1 MQGAL
6 VRNNK
11 NKLFNII
18 FGAVFRFGPGRE
30 HHTASHSS
38 YLGKQF
44 LLLSEEFLLR
54 DAQVLEPGAG
64 LPPLKGHSLALLQHI
79 LHLRYVRR
87 ETETLECCGARGQK
101 SNVTSYS
108 LNHSHRQTDRQ
119 TDRGHTVGRAG
130 LTVDDVLGR
139 DGLLVGLVA
148 YFIGF

>member
-1 MQGAL
+1 MQRVL
-6 VRNNK
+6 VRNN
-11 NKLFNII
+11 
-18 FGAVFRFGPGRE
+18 
-30 HHTASHSS
+30 HTASHSS

-44 LLLSEEFLLR
+44 LLLSEELLLR

-64 LPPLKGHSLALLQHI
+64 LPPLQGHGLALLQHI

-87 ETETLECCGARGQK
+87 ETETLECCGVGARGQK
-101 SNVTSYS
+101 SNVTSS
-108 LNHSHRQTDRQ
+108 NLNHSHGRQTGRQ
-119 TDRGHTVGRAG
+119 TGQDHSVGRAG